1 MADSNVYVA
10 RRRVTITT
18 EQSDIIMIAFLEARD
33 GRNFKLEYSMMI
45 DKSDLNQTSTALLV
59 IAWIDFDD
67 KEMHHPDLTIANS

>member
-1 MADSNVYVA
+1 
-10 RRRVTITT
+10 
-18 EQSDIIMIAFLEARD
+18 MIAFLEARD